1 MSESEIGYVINIAE
15 QRKEDA
21 CARAPLHDQKS
32 DLEDQR
38 RVLKGSAPRVGCGG
52 GVRQMRRGPR
62 QGQARLSR
70 DSLSVPPP
78 LRPTVCRERGGLP
91 AADEG

>member
-1 MSESEIGYVINIAE
+1 VSESEIRYVINIAE

-52 GVRQMRRGPR
+52 GASNAPWTTAGTGSP
-62 QGQARLSR
+62 LSR
-70 DSLSVPPP
+70 FSLGASAFAANRLPRARRPPGS
-78 LRPTVCRERGGLP
+78 R
-91 AADEG
+91 